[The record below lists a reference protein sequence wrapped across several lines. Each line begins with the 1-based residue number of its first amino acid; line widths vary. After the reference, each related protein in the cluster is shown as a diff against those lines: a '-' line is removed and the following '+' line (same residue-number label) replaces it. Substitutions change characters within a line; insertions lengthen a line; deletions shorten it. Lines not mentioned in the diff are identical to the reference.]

1 MNASILAKKY
11 CSLTP
16 EERFRLILAA
26 RGRGDEAEG
35 DRLANSGNRLTLS
48 AQDHVPYLNAFDELA
63 LLVFIELLDE
73 ASGYDDACESAD
85 EEACYSFDDDDEE
98 VDSDEAETATG
109 GEAEEEP
116 GAKTHAEQAEGWAG
130 ERPLWQRTRDL
141 AFAAGFMLRTKTEGW
156 KLFCERMHIPPFLL
170 WEMLPGFDRLQRA
183 LALAEKAAFF
193 PEDMVRLLNTI
204 RRKNKHEATVATV
217 ENLMS
222 AEKVADE
229 LAKMFR
235 QRANWW
241 GGRSVNPD

>member
-1 MNASILAKKY
+1 MNANALVKNYGRLA
-11 CSLTP
+11 P

-26 RGRGDEAEG
+26 RGRGDEAES
-35 DRLANSGNRLTLS
+35 DRLANSGGRLTLS
-48 AQDHVPYLNAFDELA
+48 MYDHVPYVHAFDELA
-63 LLVFIELLDE
+63 MLVFIELLE
-73 ASGYDDACESAD
+73 ETGRYDDACEGAE

-98 VDSDEAETATG
+98 VVSDEAETEAG

-116 GAKTHAEQAEGWAG
+116 GARTHAEQAEGWAG

-183 LALAEKAAFF
+183 LALAEKATFF

-204 RRKNKHEATVATV
+204 RHKHKHEATVATV

-235 QRANWW
+235 QRADAY
-241 GGRSVNPD
+241 GVTAR